1 MHVQQEMITS
11 HPQAIAHPIRTLLLD
26 DSNFDR
32 ARIRRLSG
40 KTDLPI
46 ELDEVDSIAD
56 MERAIRAA
64 AYDLIL
70 IDYRLPV
77 GDGLTAL
84 EAIQHTP
91 LNRGAGTIMITGNAE
106 VDTAVS
112 AMRSGCHDFLSKDA
126 ITVEMLRNAMTN
138 AIQAAARHRRDAL
151 AETLVKVQVRD
162 TVAEALKDP
171 AMREILV
178 EALSGHLLA
187 ADRIGNH
194 RWSNSQSGVTDDF
207 ILGVLGEDE
216 FIFN

>member
-138 AIQAAARHRRDAL
+138 AIQAAAR
-151 AETLVKVQVRD
+151 Q
-162 TVAEALKDP
+162 DP